1 MDSANNDREGEGE
14 VPIATD
20 EYFDSQERPST
31 GSRHDENRES
41 RDNPAASSS
50 ALQEE
55 QQEIPWY
62 SNPYQLT
69 AMLANFSTSYN
80 VANISLV
87 VPILEQLYDTNKQV
101 SLIGIRRVQTVLL
114 MSTKNYDV

>member
-1 MDSANNDREGEGE
+1 MNLAHNEREGEGALP
-14 VPIATD
+14 VDTD
-20 EYFDSQERPST
+20 ESFDSQERPPT
-31 GSRHDENRES
+31 VSRHDENRES
-41 RDNPAASSS
+41 RDNPAATSSP
-50 ALQEE
+50 LQDE

-87 VPILEQLYDTNKQV
+87 VPILEQVYDTNKQV
-101 SLIGIRRVQTVLL
+101 SLIGIRRVQTV
-114 MSTKNYDV
+114 